1 MRTIRANAKQVL
13 IENYKQFL
21 IEFKKQYPAPD
32 EVPFNLGE
40 WAELESESDYN
51 FFRWLFNDETI
62 GDFGSDLPD
71 DDWLI
76 AKEFFDSLNGR
87 FYKKVLF
94 IGNEQV
100 NKVNNKI

>member
-21 IEFKKQYPAPD
+21 IEFRKEYPNPD
-32 EVPFNLGE
+32 EVPFNFGE

-62 GDFGSDLPD
+62 GDFGIDLPD
-71 DDWLI
+71 DEWQI
-76 AKEFFDSLNGR
+76 AKDFFDSLNKR
-87 FYKKVLF
+87 
-94 IGNEQV
+94 
-100 NKVNNKI
+100 

>member
-1 MRTIRANAKQVL
+1 MKTIRANAKQIL

-21 IEFKKQYPAPD
+21 IEFRKEYPNPD

-71 DDWLI
+71 DEWQI
-76 AKEFFDSLNGR
+76 AKDFFDSLNKR
-87 FYKKVLF
+87 
-94 IGNEQV
+94 
-100 NKVNNKI
+100 